1 MYTQHRELAIRTD
14 REPSILSVVD
24 GVRKA
29 CRSLGIVLHDEGAP
43 VGEHQSNG
51 AAEST
56 VLQIRSR
63 AGLLVQQIEDQVA
76 AGRIIFGCNHPVYC
90 WALLHASWLHNH
102 FTVSE
107 GLTPFERGMDRSYT
121 GKLAM
126 YGEEVLGF
134 LRTGLKAGPR
144 WQHGVWLGKTMS
156 GDQHIVG
163 TADGVFITRSI
174 RRTPN
179 PFNLDRLGDLE
190 SWPWE
195 FGHAALGNRLVYSK
209 RVSQPL
215 AFGVGSGMPPS
226 IDMEAIHVHKYAVE
240 HPEEDVEQSAEAGDM
255 Q

>member
-1 MYTQHRELAIRTD
+1 MA
-14 REPSILSVVD
+14 

-29 CRSLGIVLHDEGAP
+29 CRSLGITLHDEGAP

-90 WALLHASWLHNH
+90 WALLHASWFHNH

-126 YGEEVLGF
+126 YGEEFLGY

-144 WQHGVWLGKTMS
+144 WSVAWKNNVRRSAHCRHVRWSVHYKEHQAYTKSIQLG
-156 GDQHIVG
+156 
-163 TADGVFITRSI
+163 
-174 RRTPN
+174 
-179 PFNLDRLGDLE
+179 
-190 SWPWE
+190 
-195 FGHAALGNRLVYSK
+195 
-209 RVSQPL
+209 
-215 AFGVGSGMPPS
+215 
-226 IDMEAIHVHKYAVE
+226 
-240 HPEEDVEQSAEAGDM
+240 
-255 Q
+255 